1 MDSRDSFC
9 QNLTQ
14 NSIIYMKKSL
24 LFLSTFVA
32 TSIFAQVDV
41 AATSGTGTATYVT
54 VKEAFD
60 AINAGTHQGAINIII
75 TANTSETA
83 TSVLNR
89 STGTSNYTSVYLKP
103 AATISATITS
113 AAAGPVF
120 RILGSNVTIDGSN
133 NGTDS
138 RNLSLVNGNV
148 SGSQVIAMGSSDVA
162 NPLTNVTV
170 KNTTIINGVKTTGSG
185 IIVSNTA
192 GAQTAGCFSNIRLEN
207 NSIQKSYQGIYMIA
221 VPAVGNGAGS
231 VITKNDL
238 STSGDNSNRFMGI
251 YLNGTDGVTI
261 SQNKIGNFENTS
273 NEGKRGIW
281 LAVAAMNTTVSDNTI
296 DNISVNNAGGGS
308 ATGIQIFTNAGA
320 GGVASANKILR
331 NKISNLSSNGFNS
344 AVTGIA
350 LGGSTVG
357 TVISQ
362 NDINNLVGLRTTTT
376 VGYGAEAIIL
386 SAGTA
391 SNTLVSNNFIS
402 KISSFAANTSSA
414 NYTGGI
420 LINAGTGYKV
430 YNNSVYLT
438 ETQNDGTNK
447 GVPIAFSS
455 TVSTADA
462 IDLRNNIFVVNLS
475 DATIPT
481 FAISVPPVAAA
492 YSNIDNNIYY
502 SSGPN
507 LGQTPG
513 GPPAFTDLTGM
524 KSILSGN
531 INSIQSLPKF
541 VSATDLHIAQD
552 SENIA
557 IDNKGV
563 AIADVT
569 TDFDNEARSAS
580 TPDIGADEFT
590 IVTMAVGNVANK
602 TKITVYPNPVHDV
615 LTVSSEE
622 KVSMISVYNVTGQLL
637 QEVKDS
643 NLININKLSSGVYF
657 VKTVVEG
664 KTEMTK
670 VIKK

>member
-1 MDSRDSFC
+1 
-9 QNLTQ
+9 
-14 NSIIYMKKSL
+14 MKKTI
-24 LFLSTFVA
+24 LFLSSFIGIVA
-32 TSIFAQVDV
+32 FAQVDV
-41 AATSGTGTATYVT
+41 TATSGTETATYTT
-54 VKEAFD
+54 VKGAFD
-60 AINAGTHQGAINIII
+60 AINAGTHQGAINILI

-83 TSVLNR
+83 TAVLNR
-89 STGTSNYTSVYLKP
+89 STGNSNFTSVSLKP
-103 AATISATITS
+103 AVGTTATITNS
-113 AAAGPVF
+113 TTAGPVF

-138 RNLSLVNGNV
+138 RNLSIINGFAT
-148 SGSQVIAMGSSDVA
+148 GSVVIGMGSSDVA
-162 NPLTNVTV
+162 NPLTNVTI

-192 GAQTAGCFSNIRLEN
+192 GAQTAGYFNNIRLEN

-221 VPAVGNGAGS
+221 VSAVGNGSGS

-238 STSGDNSNRFMGI
+238 STSGDNCNRFMGI

-261 SQNKIGNFENTS
+261 SENKIGNFENAS

-281 LAVAAMNTTVSDNTI
+281 LAVAAMNTTVSDNII
-296 DNISVNNAGGGS
+296 DNITVNNAGGGS
-308 ATGIQIFTNAGA
+308 VTGIQVFTNAGA
-320 GGVASANKILR
+320 GSAPSANKILR

-344 AVTGIA
+344 SVTGIG

-357 TVISQ
+357 TIISQ
-362 NDINNLVGLRTTTT
+362 NDINNLVGLRTATT

-430 YNNSVYLT
+430 YNNSIYLT

-455 TVSTADA
+455 TVSTAGA
-462 IDLRNNIFVVNLS
+462 IDLRNNIFVVNLT
-475 DATIPT
+475 DTTIPT
-481 FAISVPPVAAA
+481 YAISVPPVAAT

-502 SSGPN
+502 SSGPS

-513 GPPAFTDLTGM
+513 GPPAFTDIAGM
-524 KSILSGN
+524 KSILGGN
-531 INSIQSLPKF
+531 DNSLEALPKF
-541 VSATDLHIAQD
+541 ISDTDLHIAQD
-552 SENIA
+552 SENSA
-557 IDNKGV
+557 IDNKGIV
-563 AIADVT
+563 LADVP
-569 TDFDNEARSAS
+569 TDFDGATRSTS

-590 IVTMAVGNVANK
+590 IVTLAVGDVVNK
-602 TKITVYPNPVHDV
+602 SKIQVYPNPVSDV
-615 LTVSSEE
+615 LTVASDK
-622 KVSMISVYNVTGQLL
+622 KVNQISVYNVGGQLI
-637 QEVKDS
+637 QEINNS
-643 NLININKLSSGVYF
+643 NVINLNKLSSGVYF

>member
-1 MDSRDSFC
+1 
-9 QNLTQ
+9 
-14 NSIIYMKKSL
+14 MKKSL
-24 LFLSTFVA
+24 SILSILLGVSA
-32 TSIFAQVDV
+32 FAQVDV
-41 AATSGTGTATYVT
+41 TATAGTETATYTT
-54 VKEAFD
+54 VKGAFD
-60 AINAGTHQGAINIII
+60 AINAGTHQDVINITI

-83 TSVLNR
+83 TAALSR
-89 STGTSNYTSVYLKP
+89 STGTSNFTSVSLKP
-103 AATISATITS
+103 AANVTATITG
-113 AAAGPVF
+113 AAAGPVL

-138 RNLSLVNGNV
+138 RNLSFVNANV
-148 SGSQVIAMGSSDVA
+148 AGSQVIAMGSSDVA

-170 KNTTIINGVKTTGSG
+170 KNTTIINGVKTSGSG

-192 GAQTAGCFSNIRLEN
+192 GAQTAGYFNNIKLEN

-221 VPAVGNGAGS
+221 VSAVGNGVGS

-238 STSGDNSNRFMGI
+238 STSGENSNRFLGI
-251 YLNGTDGVTI
+251 YLGGTDGVTV
-261 SQNKIGNFENTS
+261 SQNKIGNFENTT
-273 NEGKRGIW
+273 NEGKRGMW
-281 LAVAAMNTTVSDNTI
+281 LAVATMNTTVSDNI
-296 DNISVNNAGGGS
+296 INNISVNNAAGGS
-308 ATGIQIFTNAGA
+308 VTGIQIFTNAGA
-320 GGVASANKILR
+320 GSAPSANKILR

-344 AVTGIA
+344 SVTGIG
-350 LGGSTVG
+350 LGGTTIG

-362 NDINNLVGLRTTTT
+362 NNINNLVGLRTATT

-386 SAGTA
+386 TAGTA

-420 LINAGTGYKV
+420 LINGGTGYKV

-447 GVPIAFSS
+447 GIPIAFSS
-455 TVSTADA
+455 TVSTAGA
-462 IDLRNNIFVVNLS
+462 IDLRNNIFVVNLA

-481 FAISVPPVAAA
+481 FAISVPPVAAT

-524 KSILSGN
+524 KSILGGN
-531 INSIQSLPKF
+531 VNSLKVLPIF
-541 VSATDLHIAQD
+541 TSTTDLHVSQTSD
-552 SENIA
+552 NSA

-563 AIADVT
+563 TLADVT
-569 TDFDNEARSAS
+569 VDIDDETRSTT

-590 IVTMAVGNVANK
+590 VATMAVGDAANK
-602 TKITVYPNPVHDV
+602 SKIRIYPNPVNDV
-615 LTVSSEE
+615 LTVSSDK
-622 KVSMISVYNVTGQLL
+622 KVSNISFYNVGGQLI
-637 QEVKDS
+637 QQVNNANVI
-643 NLININKLSSGVYF
+643 NLAKLSSGVYF
-657 VKTVVEG
+657 VKTIVEG
-664 KTEMTK
+664 KVEMTK

>member
-1 MDSRDSFC
+1 
-9 QNLTQ
+9 
-14 NSIIYMKKSL
+14 MKKSL
-24 LFLSTFVA
+24 SILSILLGVA
-32 TSIFAQVDV
+32 GFAQVDV
-41 AATSGTGTATYVT
+41 TATSGTETATYTT
-54 VKEAFD
+54 VKGAFD
-60 AINAGTHQGAINIII
+60 AINAGTHQGVINITI

-83 TSVLNR
+83 TAALSR
-89 STGTSNYTSVYLKP
+89 STGTSNFTSVSLKP
-103 AATISATITS
+103 AANVTATITG
-113 AAAGPVF
+113 AAAGPVL

-148 SGSQVIAMGSSDVA
+148 AGSQVIAMGSSDVA

-192 GAQTAGCFSNIRLEN
+192 GAQTAGYFNNIRLEN
-207 NSIQKSYQGIYMIA
+207 NSIQKSYQGIYIIA
-221 VPAVGNGAGS
+221 VSAVGNGIGS

-238 STSGDNSNRFMGI
+238 STSGENCNRFLGI
-251 YLNGTDGVTI
+251 YLGGTDGVTV
-261 SQNKIGNFENTS
+261 SQNKIGNFENTT
-273 NEGKRGIW
+273 NEGKRGMW
-281 LAVAAMNTTVSDNTI
+281 LAVGTMNTTVSDNVI

-308 ATGIQIFTNAGA
+308 VTGIQIFTNAGA
-320 GGVASANKILR
+320 GSAPSANKILR

-344 AVTGIA
+344 SVTGIG
-350 LGGSTVG
+350 LGGTTIG

-362 NDINNLVGLRTTTT
+362 NNINNLVGLRTATT

-386 SAGTA
+386 TAGTA

-402 KISSFAANTSSA
+402 KVSSFAANTSSA

-420 LINAGTGYKV
+420 LINGGTGYKI

-447 GVPIAFSS
+447 GIPIAFSS
-455 TVSTADA
+455 TVSTAGA
-462 IDLRNNIFVVNLS
+462 IDLRNNIFVVNLA

-481 FAISVPPVAAA
+481 FAISVPPVAAT

-524 KSILSGN
+524 KSILGGN
-531 INSIQSLPKF
+531 VNSLKVLPVF
-541 VSATDLHIAQD
+541 TSTTDLHVSQTSDNA
-552 SENIA
+552 A

-563 AIADVT
+563 ILADVT
-569 TDFDNEARSAS
+569 VDIDDETRSTT

-590 IVTMAVGNVANK
+590 VATMAVGEVANK
-602 TKITVYPNPVHDV
+602 AKIQVYPNPVNDV
-615 LTVSSEE
+615 LTVSSDK
-622 KVSMISVYNVTGQLL
+622 KVSNISVYNVGGQLI
-637 QEVKDS
+637 QEANNS
-643 NLININKLSSGVYF
+643 NVINLVKLSSGVYF

>member
-1 MDSRDSFC
+1 
-9 QNLTQ
+9 
-14 NSIIYMKKSL
+14 MKKSL
-24 LFLSTFVA
+24 SILSILMGVA
-32 TSIFAQVDV
+32 AFAQVDV
-41 AATSGTGTATYVT
+41 TATSGTETATYTT
-54 VKEAFD
+54 VKGAFD
-60 AINAGTHQGAINIII
+60 AINAGTHQGVINITI

-83 TSVLNR
+83 TAALNR
-89 STGTSNYTSVYLKP
+89 STGTSNFTSVSLKP
-103 AATISATITS
+103 AANVTATITG
-113 AAAGPVF
+113 AAAGPVL
-120 RILGSNVTIDGSN
+120 RLLGSNITIDGSN

-138 RNLSLVNGNV
+138 RNLSIVNGNV
-148 SGSQVIAMGSSDVA
+148 AGSQVIAMGSSDVA
-162 NPLTNVTV
+162 NPLSNVTV

-192 GAQTAGCFSNIRLEN
+192 GAQTAGYFNSIKLEN

-221 VPAVGNGAGS
+221 VSAVGNGAGS

-238 STSGDNSNRFMGI
+238 STSGDNCNRFMGI
-251 YLNGTDGVTI
+251 YLGGTDGVTV
-261 SQNKIGNFENTS
+261 SANKIGNFENTS
-273 NEGKRGIW
+273 NEGKRGMW
-281 LAVAAMNTTVSDNTI
+281 LAVGTMNTVVSDNII
-296 DNISVNNAGGGS
+296 DNIGVNNAGGGS

-320 GGVASANKILR
+320 GSAPSANKILR

-344 AVTGIA
+344 SVTGIS

-362 NDINNLVGLRTTTT
+362 NDISNLVGLRTTTT

-402 KISSFAANTSSA
+402 KVSSFAANTSSA
-414 NYTGGI
+414 TYTGGI

-447 GVPIAFSS
+447 GIPIAFSS
-455 TVSTADA
+455 SVSTAGA
-462 IDLRNNIFVVNLS
+462 IDLRNNIFVVNLA
-475 DATIPT
+475 DTTIPT
-481 FAISVPPVAAA
+481 FAISVPPVAAT

-513 GPPAFTDLTGM
+513 GPPAFTNLAGM
-524 KSILSGN
+524 KSIIGGN
-531 INSIQSLPKF
+531 VNSLQTLPVF
-541 VSATDLHIAQD
+541 TSSTDLHVSQT
-552 SENIA
+552 SVNSA
-557 IDNKGV
+557 IDNRGV
-563 AIADVT
+563 ALADVT
-569 TDFDNEARSAS
+569 GDFDNDARNAA

-590 IVTMAVGNVANK
+590 IVTLAVNNVANK
-602 TKITVYPNPVHDV
+602 SKLQVYPNPVNDV
-615 LTVSSEE
+615 LTVSSEK
-622 KVSMISVYNVTGQLL
+622 KVSSISVYNVGGQLI
-637 QEVKDS
+637 QEVNNS
-643 NLININKLSSGVYF
+643 NVINLIKLSSGVYF

-664 KTEMTK
+664 RTEMTK

>member
-1 MDSRDSFC
+1 
-9 QNLTQ
+9 
-14 NSIIYMKKSL
+14 MKKSL

-32 TSIFAQVDV
+32 TSVFAQVDV
-41 AATSGTGTATYVT
+41 VATSGTATATYMT

-60 AINAGTHQGAINIII
+60 AINVGTHQGTVNIVISG
-75 TANTSETA
+75 NTSETA

-89 STGTSNYTSVYLKP
+89 STGTSNYISVSLKP
-103 AATISATITS
+103 AANTTATITS

-138 RNLSLVNGNV
+138 RDLSLVNSNI

-192 GAQTAGCFSNIRLEN
+192 GAQTAGYFSNIRLEN

-221 VPAVGNGAGS
+221 VSAVGNGAGS

-238 STSGDNSNRFMGI
+238 STSGENCNRFLGI
-251 YLNGTDGVTI
+251 YLGGTDGVTV
-261 SQNKIGNFENTS
+261 SQNKIGNFENTT
-273 NEGKRGIW
+273 NEGKRGMW
-281 LAVAAMNTTVSDNTI
+281 LAVGTMNTTVSDNII
-296 DNISVNNAGGGS
+296 DNINVNNAGGGS
-308 ATGIQIFTNAGA
+308 VTGIQIFTNAGA
-320 GGVASANKILR
+320 GSAPSANKILR

-344 AVTGIA
+344 SVTGIG
-350 LGGSTVG
+350 LGGTTIG
-357 TVISQ
+357 TIISQ
-362 NDINNLVGLRTTTT
+362 NDINNLTGLRTATT

-386 SAGTA
+386 TAGAA
-391 SNTLVSNNFIS
+391 SNTTVSNNFIS
-402 KISSFAANTSSA
+402 KISSFAANTTSA

-420 LINAGTGYKV
+420 LINGGTGYKI

-447 GVPIAFSS
+447 GLPIAFSS
-455 TVSTADA
+455 TVSTAGA

-475 DATIPT
+475 DATIPAY
-481 FAISVPPVAAA
+481 AISVPPVAAT

-502 SSGPN
+502 SSGPA

-531 INSIQSLPKF
+531 TNSIQSLPKF
-541 VSATDLHIAQD
+541 VSATDLHFAQD
-552 SENIA
+552 SQNSA
-557 IDNKGV
+557 LDNKGV
-563 AIADVT
+563 ALADVT
-569 TDFDNEARSAS
+569 VDIDNDARSA
-580 TPDIGADEFT
+580 TAPDIGADEFT
-590 IVTMAVGNVANK
+590 VVTMAVGDVANT
-602 TKITVYPNPVHDV
+602 TKVRVYPNPVHDV
-615 LTVSSEE
+615 LTVSSEK
-622 KVSMISVYNVTGQLL
+622 KVSDISVYNVAGQLL
-637 QEVKDS
+637 QEINNS
-643 NLININKLSSGVYF
+643 NVINLAKLSSGVYF

>member
-1 MDSRDSFC
+1 
-9 QNLTQ
+9 
-14 NSIIYMKKSL
+14 MKKSL
-24 LFLSTFVA
+24 LFLSSFVGIIA
-32 TSIFAQVDV
+32 FAQVDV
-41 AATSGTGTATYVT
+41 TASAGTETATYTT
-54 VKEAFD
+54 VKAAFD
-60 AINAGTHQGAINIII
+60 AINAGTHQGAISITL

-83 TSVLNR
+83 TAVLNR
-89 STGTSNYTSVYLKP
+89 STGTSNFTSVSLKP
-103 AATISATITS
+103 ATGVTATINNSTT
-113 AAAGPVF
+113 AGPVL

-138 RNLSLVNGNV
+138 RNLSIVNGFAT
-148 SGSQVIAMGSSDVA
+148 GSVVIGMGSSDAA
-162 NPLTNVTV
+162 NPLSNVTV

-185 IIVSNTA
+185 IIVSNTS
-192 GAQTAGCFSNIRLEN
+192 GAQTAGYFNNIRLEN

-221 VPAVGNGAGS
+221 VSAVGNGSGS

-238 STSGDNSNRFMGI
+238 STSGDNCNRYMGI
-251 YLNGTDGVTI
+251 YLGGTDSVVV
-261 SQNKIGNFENTS
+261 SENKIGNFENTS

-281 LAVAAMNTTVSDNTI
+281 LAVSTMNTTISDNTI
-296 DNISVNNAGGGS
+296 DNITVNNAGGGS
-308 ATGIQIFTNAGA
+308 ATGIQIFNNAGA
-320 GGVASANKILR
+320 GGAPTANKILR

-344 AVTGIA
+344 SVVGIS

-362 NDINNLVGLRTTTT
+362 NEIKNLTGLRTTTA

-386 SAGTA
+386 GAGTA

-414 NYTGGI
+414 TYTGGI

-447 GVPIAFSS
+447 GLPIAFSS
-455 TVSTADA
+455 TVSAAGA
-462 IDLRNNIFVVNLS
+462 IDLRNNIFVVNLT
-475 DATIPT
+475 DTTIP
-481 FAISVPPVAAA
+481 AYSISVPPVAAT

-502 SSGPN
+502 STGPN

-513 GPPAFTDLTGM
+513 GPPDFADLTGM
-524 KSILSGN
+524 KNILGGN
-531 INSIQSLPKF
+531 DNSLKALPKF
-541 VSATDLHIAQD
+541 VSDSDLHISLTSD
-552 SENIA
+552 NLG

-563 AIADVT
+563 SLADVL
-569 TDFDNEARSAS
+569 TDFDDATRSTT

-590 IVTMAVGNVANK
+590 IETMAVNDVANK
-602 TKITVYPNPVHDV
+602 TKVQVYPNPVNDV
-615 LTVSSEE
+615 LTVSSDK
-622 KVSMISVYNVTGQLL
+622 KVNQISVYNVGGQLI
-637 QEVKDS
+637 QEINNS
-643 NLININKLSSGVYF
+643 NVINLNKLSSGVYF

>member
-1 MDSRDSFC
+1 MG
-9 QNLTQ
+9 T
-14 NSIIYMKKSL
+14 
-24 LFLSTFVA
+24 A
-32 TSIFAQVDV
+32 AFAQVDV
-41 AATSGTGTATYVT
+41 TATSGTATATYTT
-54 VKEAFD
+54 VKGAFD
-60 AINAGTHQGAINIII
+60 AINAGTHQGAINITI

-83 TSVLNR
+83 TAALSR
-89 STGTSNYTSVYLKP
+89 STGTSNFTSVSLKP
-103 AATISATITS
+103 AAGVTATITG

-138 RNLSLVNGNV
+138 RDLSIINGNV
-148 SGSQVIAMGSSDVA
+148 AGAQVIAMGSSDVA
-162 NPLTNVTV
+162 NPLTNVTI
-170 KNTTIINGVKTTGSG
+170 KNTTLINGVKTTGYG

-192 GAQTAGCFSNIRLEN
+192 GAATAGYFNNIRLEN
-207 NSIQKSYQGIYMIA
+207 NSIQKSYYGIYFLA
-221 VPAVGNGAGS
+221 ASATGNGAGS
-231 VITKNDL
+231 FITKNDL
-238 STSGDNSNRFMGI
+238 STSGDNANRFVGI
-251 YLNGTDGVTI
+251 YLGGTDGVSVT
-261 SQNKIGNFENTS
+261 SNKIGNFENTA
-273 NEGKRGIW
+273 NEVKRGMW
-281 LAVAAMNTTVSDNTI
+281 LAVATMNTTVSDNII

-308 ATGIQIFTNAGA
+308 VTGIQIFTNAGA
-320 GGVASANKILR
+320 GSVPSANKILR

-344 AVTGIA
+344 SVTGIS
-350 LGGSTVG
+350 LGGTTVG

-362 NDINNLVGLRTTTT
+362 NNLNNLVGLRTATT

-402 KISSFAANTSSA
+402 KVSSFAANTSSA

-447 GVPIAFSS
+447 GLPIAFSS
-455 TVSTADA
+455 SVSTAGS
-462 IDLRNNIFVVNLS
+462 IDLRNNIFVVNLA

-481 FAISVPPVAAA
+481 YAISVPPVAAT

-513 GPPAFTDLTGM
+513 GPPAFTNLTGM
-524 KSILSGN
+524 KSILGGN
-531 INSIQSLPKF
+531 LNSLQALPVF
-541 VSATDLHIAQD
+541 TSNTDLHLSQTSD
-552 SENIA
+552 NLA

-563 AIADVT
+563 SLTDVVV
-569 TDFDNEARSAS
+569 DFDDAARSTTA
-580 TPDIGADEFT
+580 PDIGADEFT
-590 IVTMAVGNVANK
+590 IETMAVTDVADK
-602 TKITVYPNPVHDV
+602 MKIQVFPNPVSDV
-615 LTVSSEE
+615 LTVSSDK
-622 KVSMISVYNVTGQLL
+622 KVNQISVYNVAGQLI
-637 QEVKDS
+637 QEVNNTNVI
-643 NLININKLSSGVYF
+643 NLAKLSSGIYF

>member
-1 MDSRDSFC
+1 
-9 QNLTQ
+9 
-14 NSIIYMKKSL
+14 MKKSL
-24 LFLSTFVA
+24 SILSILMGVA
-32 TSIFAQVDV
+32 AFAQVDV
-41 AATSGTGTATYVT
+41 TVTSGTETATYTT
-54 VKEAFD
+54 VKGAFD
-60 AINAGTHQGAINIII
+60 AINAGTHQGVINITI

-83 TSVLNR
+83 TAALNR
-89 STGTSNYTSVYLKP
+89 STGTSNFTSVSLKP
-103 AATISATITS
+103 AANVTATITG
-113 AAAGPVF
+113 AAAGPVL
-120 RILGSNVTIDGSN
+120 RLLGSNITIDGSN

-138 RNLSLVNGNV
+138 RNLSIVNGNV
-148 SGSQVIAMGSSDVA
+148 AGSQVIAMGSSDVA
-162 NPLTNVTV
+162 NPLSNVTV

-192 GAQTAGCFSNIRLEN
+192 GAQTAGYFNSIKLEN

-221 VPAVGNGAGS
+221 VSAVGNGAGS

-238 STSGDNSNRFMGI
+238 STSGDNCNRFMGI
-251 YLNGTDGVTI
+251 YLGGTDGVTV
-261 SQNKIGNFENTS
+261 SANKIGNFENTS
-273 NEGKRGIW
+273 NEGKRGMW
-281 LAVAAMNTTVSDNTI
+281 LAVGTMNTVVSDNII
-296 DNISVNNAGGGS
+296 DNIGVNNAGGGS

-320 GGVASANKILR
+320 GSAPSANKILR

-344 AVTGIA
+344 SVTGIS

-362 NDINNLVGLRTTTT
+362 NDISNLVGLRTTTT

-402 KISSFAANTSSA
+402 KVSSFAANTSSA
-414 NYTGGI
+414 TYTGGI

-447 GVPIAFSS
+447 GIPIAFSS
-455 TVSTADA
+455 SVSTAGA
-462 IDLRNNIFVVNLS
+462 IDLRNNIFVVNLA
-475 DATIPT
+475 DTTIPT
-481 FAISVPPVAAA
+481 FAISVPPVAAT

-513 GPPAFTDLTGM
+513 GPPAFTNLAGM
-524 KSILSGN
+524 KSIIGGN
-531 INSIQSLPKF
+531 VNSLQTLPVF
-541 VSATDLHIAQD
+541 TSSTDLHVSQT
-552 SENIA
+552 SVNSA
-557 IDNKGV
+557 IDNRGV
-563 AIADVT
+563 ALADVT
-569 TDFDNEARSAS
+569 GDFDNDARNAA

-590 IVTMAVGNVANK
+590 IVTLAVNNVANK
-602 TKITVYPNPVHDV
+602 SKLQVYPNPVNDV
-615 LTVSSEE
+615 LTVSSEK
-622 KVSMISVYNVTGQLL
+622 KVSSISVYNVGGQLI
-637 QEVKDS
+637 QEVNNS
-643 NLININKLSSGVYF
+643 NVINLIKLSSGVYF

-664 KTEMTK
+664 RTEMTK

>member
-1 MDSRDSFC
+1 MG
-9 QNLTQ
+9 
-14 NSIIYMKKSL
+14 
-24 LFLSTFVA
+24 VA
-32 TSIFAQVDV
+32 AFAQVDV
-41 AATSGTGTATYVT
+41 SASAGTENATYTT
-54 VKEAFD
+54 VKGAFD
-60 AINAGTHQGAINIII
+60 AINAGTHQGVINITI
-75 TANTSETA
+75 TASTSETA
-83 TSVLNR
+83 TAALSR
-89 STGTSNYTSVYLKP
+89 STGTSNFTSVSLKP
-103 AATISATITS
+103 AANVTATITG
-113 AAAGPVF
+113 AAAGPVL

-148 SGSQVIAMGSSDVA
+148 AGSQVIAMGSSDVA

-170 KNTTIINGVKTTGSG
+170 KNTTLINGVKTTGSG

-192 GAQTAGCFSNIRLEN
+192 GAQTAGYFNNIRLEN

-221 VPAVGNGAGS
+221 VSAVGNGLGS

-238 STSGDNSNRFMGI
+238 STSGENCNRFLGI
-251 YLNGTDGVTI
+251 YLGGTDGVTV
-261 SQNKIGNFENTS
+261 SQNKIGNFENTT
-273 NEGKRGIW
+273 NEGKRGMW
-281 LAVAAMNTTVSDNTI
+281 LAVGTMNTTVSDNVI

-308 ATGIQIFTNAGA
+308 VTGIQIFTNSGA
-320 GGVASANKILR
+320 GSAPSANKILR

-344 AVTGIA
+344 SVTGIG
-350 LGGSTVG
+350 LGGTTIG

-362 NDINNLVGLRTTTT
+362 NNINNLVGLRTATT

-386 SAGTA
+386 TAGTA

-402 KISSFAANTSSA
+402 KVSSFAANTSSA

-420 LINAGTGYKV
+420 LVNGGTGYKI

-447 GVPIAFSS
+447 GIPIAFSS
-455 TVSTADA
+455 TVSTSGA
-462 IDLRNNIFVVNLS
+462 IDLRNNIFVVNLA

-481 FAISVPPVAAA
+481 FAISVPPVAAT
-492 YSNIDNNIYY
+492 YSSIDNNIYY

-524 KSILSGN
+524 KSILAGN
-531 INSIQSLPKF
+531 VNSLQTLPVF
-541 VSATDLHIAQD
+541 TSTTDLHIVQTSAN
-552 SENIA
+552 SA

-563 AIADVT
+563 SLVDVT
-569 TDFDNEARSAS
+569 VDIDDEARNTA

-590 IVTMAVGNVANK
+590 VATMAVGEVANK
-602 TKITVYPNPVHDV
+602 AKIQVYPNPVNDV
-615 LTVSSEE
+615 LTVSSDK
-622 KVSMISVYNVTGQLL
+622 KVSNISVYNVGGQLI
-637 QEVKDS
+637 QQANNANVI
-643 NLININKLSSGVYF
+643 NLAKLSSGVYF

-664 KTEMTK
+664 KTEITK

>member
-1 MDSRDSFC
+1 
-9 QNLTQ
+9 
-14 NSIIYMKKSL
+14 MKKSL
-24 LFLSTFVA
+24 SILSILLGVSA
-32 TSIFAQVDV
+32 FAQVDV
-41 AATSGTGTATYVT
+41 TATAGTETATYTT
-54 VKEAFD
+54 VKGAFD
-60 AINAGTHQGAINIII
+60 AINAGTHQDVINITI

-83 TSVLNR
+83 TAALSR
-89 STGTSNYTSVYLKP
+89 STGTSNFTSVSLKP
-103 AATISATITS
+103 AANVTATITG
-113 AAAGPVF
+113 AAAGPVL

-138 RNLSLVNGNV
+138 RNLSFVNANV
-148 SGSQVIAMGSSDVA
+148 AGSQVIAMGSSDVA

-170 KNTTIINGVKTTGSG
+170 KNTTIINGVKTSGSG

-192 GAQTAGCFSNIRLEN
+192 GAQTAGYFNNIKLEN

-221 VPAVGNGAGS
+221 VSAVGNGVGS

-238 STSGDNSNRFMGI
+238 STSGENSNRFLGI
-251 YLNGTDGVTI
+251 YLGGTDGVTV
-261 SQNKIGNFENTS
+261 SQNKIGNFENTT
-273 NEGKRGIW
+273 NEGKRGMW
-281 LAVAAMNTTVSDNTI
+281 LAVATMNTTVSDNI
-296 DNISVNNAGGGS
+296 INNISVNNAAGGS
-308 ATGIQIFTNAGA
+308 VTGIQIFTNAGA
-320 GGVASANKILR
+320 GSAPSANKILR

-344 AVTGIA
+344 SVTGIG
-350 LGGSTVG
+350 LGGTTIG

-362 NDINNLVGLRTTTT
+362 NNINNLVGLRTATT

-386 SAGTA
+386 TAGTA

-402 KISSFAANTSSA
+402 KVSSFAANTSSA

-420 LINAGTGYKV
+420 LINGGTGYKV

-447 GVPIAFSS
+447 GIPIAFSS
-455 TVSTADA
+455 TVSTAGA
-462 IDLRNNIFVVNLS
+462 IDLRNNIFVVNLA

-481 FAISVPPVAAA
+481 FAISVPPVAAT

-524 KSILSGN
+524 KSILGGN
-531 INSIQSLPKF
+531 VNSLKVLPIF
-541 VSATDLHIAQD
+541 TSTTDLHVSQTSD
-552 SENIA
+552 NSA

-563 AIADVT
+563 TLADVT
-569 TDFDNEARSAS
+569 VDIDDETRSTT

-590 IVTMAVGNVANK
+590 VATMAVGDAANK
-602 TKITVYPNPVHDV
+602 SKIRIYPNPVNDV
-615 LTVSSEE
+615 LTVSSDK
-622 KVSMISVYNVTGQLL
+622 KVSNISVYNVGGQLI
-637 QEVKDS
+637 QQVNNANVI
-643 NLININKLSSGVYF
+643 NLAKLSSGVYF
-657 VKTVVEG
+657 VKTIVEG
-664 KTEMTK
+664 KVEMTK